1 MTATL
6 PLDPMGP
13 SPLAAPEVRW
23 GILAPGG
30 IAHLFARDVLE
41 YTRSPIVAVGSRDI
55 VRARAFAEQFDIP
68 RAHGSYEDLLADD
81 AVEAVYIASPHSHH
95 YAHAR
100 AAIAAGKHILVEK
113 AFTHNAFE
121 AESLFYAARDAGLYV
136 QEAMWTRFLPQY
148 YTLRALLARRTIGK
162 VVNVYAA
169 HGQAISHVPRLAEP
183 ELAGGALLDLG
194 VYPIS
199 FAHHLLGRPR
209 AIHATGHLSASGVD
223 ETVGI
228 TMTYRDAIANL
239 STTML
244 SRSHNIAEISGTK
257 GRITLSDTFYHPST
271 QITVHLEGEEPY
283 TLASDVAGGYQYQ
296 AAELARN
303 VRAGVL
309 ESPLM
314 TWQNTIDVMHIM
326 DEIRRQLG
334 VEFPHE
340 RRQRV

>member
-1 MTATL
+1 MTSTL
-6 PLDPMGP
+6 PLDPTGP
-13 SPLAAPEVRW
+13 SPLAAPEIRW

-41 YTRSPIVAVGSRDI
+41 HTKSPIVAVGSRDLD
-55 VRARAFAEQFDIP
+55 RARAFAEEFAIP
-68 RAHGSYEDLLADD
+68 TAYGSYEDLLSDD
-81 AVEAVYIASPHSHH
+81 DVDAVYIASPHSHH
-95 YAHAR
+95 YVHAR

-121 AESLFYAARDAGLYV
+121 AESIFYAARDAGLYV

-148 YTLRALLARRTIGK
+148 YTLRALLARRIIGK
-162 VVNVYAA
+162 VVHVYAA
-169 HGQAISHVPRLAEP
+169 HGQAISQVPRLAQP

-199 FAHHLLGRPR
+199 FTHHLLGRPR
-209 AIHATGHLSASGVD
+209 EIHASGHLTPSGVD
-223 ETVGI
+223 ATVGI
-228 TMTYRDAIANL
+228 TMTYRDAIASL

-257 GRITLSDTFYHPST
+257 GRITLSDTFYHPGT

-283 TLASDVAGGYQYQ
+283 TYASDVPGGYHFQ
-296 AAELARN
+296 AAEFARN

-334 VEFPHE
+334 VEFPGE
-340 RRQRV
+340 RRRTV